1 MQDTLSGETQTISL
15 SNAEKIAQLKRRRSL
30 TDIISKGDF
39 FALRNDPETAL
50 AYYEESIKQVP
61 DDITLKRKMA
71 NIYYAMKQW
80 NEAYQLY
87 IQVPFDDMSL
97 DEQYQLYTSL
107 FFNTEVSNRISELT
121 RILGA
126 PEVTE
131 YYTMVDTCYTG
142 IHNCVV
148 ALEAYTGSVEK
159 ILALKNSMKGY
170 EKISED
176 YQYRNLLLS
185 AEFYKQ

>member
-1 MQDTLSGETQTISL
+1 MQDTLSGETQTTSL

-30 TDIISKGDF
+30 ADIISKGDF

-71 NIYYAMKQW
+71 NIYYSMKQW

-97 DEQYQLYTSL
+97 DEQYQLYT
-107 FFNTEVSNRISELT
+107 
-121 RILGA
+121 
-126 PEVTE
+126 
-131 YYTMVDTCYTG
+131 
-142 IHNCVV
+142 
-148 ALEAYTGSVEK
+148 
-159 ILALKNSMKGY
+159 
-170 EKISED
+170 
-176 YQYRNLLLS
+176 
-185 AEFYKQ
+185 